1 MKHTLCAALATAF
14 LLGAAPISSADEIKV
29 LASNG
34 LKAVLTEVAPQFER
48 ESGHTLII
56 SFGASSLIAKQIEE
70 GERFDVAILTPA
82 LIASLVSE
90 GKVADG
96 SSLNIARVGLGVAVK
111 RGAPKPDI
119 STVDAFRQTL
129 LNARSVA
136 YTTAGQSG
144 QHFVSVIERLGIAE
158 QVKAK
163 GKTIPAGDA
172 GELIAKGEA
181 DTAVQLI
188 SELGSVPGIEIVGP
202 FPQELQSYVVLAGG
216 VGAGARNKD
225 GAQALLKFLTTPAA
239 TSIMKAKGMEP

>member
-1 MKHTLCAALATAF
+1 MRQTASAALAAGI
-14 LLGAAPISSADEIKV
+14 LLCGAVSSTADEVKV

-34 LKAVLTEVAPQFER
+34 LKAVLTDVAPQFEK
-48 ESGHTLII
+48 ESGHRLII
-56 SFGASSLIAKQIEE
+56 AFDASNLIAKQIEE

-82 LIASLVSE
+82 LIASLVKQ

-119 STVDAFRQTL
+119 STVDAFKQTL
-129 LNARSVA
+129 LKARAVA

-144 QHFVSVIERLGIAE
+144 QYFVSVIERLGIAE

-172 GELIAKGEA
+172 GQLIVTGEA

-202 FPQELQSYVVLAGG
+202 FPKELQSYVVLAGG
-216 VGAGARNKD
+216 VGAGARNKG

-239 TSIMKAKGMEP
+239 TSVMKAKGMEP